1 MMCER
6 MDAVR
11 ALKQA
16 AKDLTSACLADALR
30 LPPINSTPDDMKAL
44 TEKIDAALARRKQ

>member
-30 LPPINSTPDDMKAL
+30 LPPINPTPDDMRAL
-44 TEKIDAALARRKQ
+44 TQKIDAALARRKQ